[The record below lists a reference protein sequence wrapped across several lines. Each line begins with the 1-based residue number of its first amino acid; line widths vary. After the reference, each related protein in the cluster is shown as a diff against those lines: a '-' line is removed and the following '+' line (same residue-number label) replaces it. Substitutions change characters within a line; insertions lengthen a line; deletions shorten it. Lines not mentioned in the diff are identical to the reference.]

1 MLRQVGQ
8 VRGDG
13 RPLANYPEPSFF
25 RLFLGDTRGENGA
38 LGHDGRGEEIIGR
51 PIQAGRLQRGC
62 LRRPDGHALPHSSDS
77 SQIGGQRQSTWG
89 RSGSDCE
96 QGRLFGKRIR
106 EVFEVTGSITVQA
119 YFLPAF
125 FAAQKAFNLAD
136 NFALV
141 ARLTVFFLAFAAGLT
156 ESAADLARR
165 RFAHLIL

>member
-1 MLRQVGQ
+1 MGQ
-8 VRGDG
+8 VPGDG
-13 RPLANYPEPSFF
+13 RSPVNHPEPSFL
-25 RLFLGDTRGENGA
+25 RLFCGDAGGENGA
-38 LGHDGRGEEIIGR
+38 LGHDGRGEEVIGR

-62 LRRPDGHALPHSSDS
+62 LRRPDGHALSHSSDS

-136 NFALV
+136 SFALV
-141 ARLTVFFLAFAAGLT
+141 AGLTVFFSVFGAGLA
-156 ESAADLARR
+156 ERVAGLARR
-165 RFAHLIL
+165 RFAHLVL